1 MTAIRVALVGAGHIS
16 GTHLAGWKRTP
27 HGDVVG
33 IFDVDAASAA
43 RRAKSYGVAR
53 VFESLEEAC
62 ATADLVDVCTPPHT
76 HPAIVRRAVEAGCDV
91 LVEKPVVTDLADWE
105 GLLPLFEGGSSR
117 LGVIHNLKFTGAV
130 VRAHRWL
137 NEGRIG
143 KLLRL
148 RHEFLTDPSTDR
160 MLAGPHWSHDL
171 PGGRWF
177 ETLPHALYLT
187 HFFAGALEPADV
199 VALSTGR
206 DVLGAPADEV
216 AVTLAGES
224 TIATFHYSASCR
236 ENRRTLVL
244 EGSDG
249 VLSIDRLADSLLV
262 ERRRD
267 SRAGRSLG
275 PLPGGAWKRLLAL
288 PRDRGAYLA
297 DRLAGRTPHARMIA
311 DFAAH
316 VATGAPSPTP
326 LAEVDYVIRTGEAI
340 GRRIDAAAAGGGSR
354 ASD

>member
-1 MTAIRVALVGAGHIS
+1 MTVSVGLIGAGHIS
-16 GTHLAGWKRTP
+16 GAHLAGWKRTP
-27 HGDVVG
+27 HGNVVG
-33 IFDVDAASAA
+33 IFDVDRESAGRRAA
-43 RRAKSYGVAR
+43 RHGVPR

-62 ATADLVDVCTPPHT
+62 AAADLVDVCTPPHT
-76 HPAIVRRAVEAGCDV
+76 HPAIVRQAVEAGCDV

-105 GLLPLFEGGSSR
+105 ALRPLFESGTPR

-137 NEGRIG
+137 TEGRIG
-143 KLLRL
+143 RLLRL
-148 RHEFLTDPSTDR
+148 RHEFLTDPGTDR
-160 MLAGPHWSHDL
+160 MLAKPHWSHDL

-187 HFFAGALEPADV
+187 HFFAGPLELSDV
-199 VALSTGR
+199 IALSTGR
-206 DVLGAPADEV
+206 TIVGAPADEV
-216 AVTLAGES
+216 AITLAGGG
-224 TIATFHYSASCR
+224 TIATFHYSANCP

-244 EGSDG
+244 EGERG
-249 VLSIDRLADSLLV
+249 VLSIDLLADSLLL

-267 SRAGRSLG
+267 GRAARSFG
-275 PLPGGAWKRLLAL
+275 PLPGGAWKRLASV
-288 PRDRGAYLA
+288 PRDRAVYIA

-316 VATGAPSPTP
+316 VATGAPAPTP

-340 GRRIDAAAAGGGSR
+340 GRRIDTRVAAGGHR
-354 ASD
+354 ATD